1 MTYVLQNAAT
11 AELYGGELEVTV
23 EPVTD
28 LNLRAAVTYLHSE
41 YSDFPRAQTFRP
53 ATDPVTGAEI
63 GGNVTEEFD
72 VSGNQMLRAPKYT
85 FSGGINWTTD
95 LAGGRFQTIGNLYYS
110 SKVYYDFRNLFFQKS
125 YVTISGE
132 LAWTT
137 PDEAWR
143 FSLWGRN
150 ITNEA
155 ILQNLRPGAF
165 GTDGIYDRP
174 REIGIGASFR
184 F

>member
-1 MTYVLQNAAT
+1 
-11 AELYGGELEVTV
+11 
-23 EPVTD
+23 
-28 LNLRAAVTYLHSE
+28 
-41 YSDFPRAQTFRP
+41 
-53 ATDPVTGAEI
+53 
-63 GGNVTEEFD
+63 
-72 VSGNQMLRAPKYT
+72 MLRAPKYT
-85 FSGGINWTTD
+85 FNAGINWTTD
-95 LAGGRFQTIGNLYYS
+95 LGGGRFQTIANLYYS

-125 YVTISGE
+125 YVTVSGE

-137 PDEAWR
+137 PNEAWR

-150 ITNEA
+150 LTNEA

-174 REIGIGASFR
+174 REIGVGASFR